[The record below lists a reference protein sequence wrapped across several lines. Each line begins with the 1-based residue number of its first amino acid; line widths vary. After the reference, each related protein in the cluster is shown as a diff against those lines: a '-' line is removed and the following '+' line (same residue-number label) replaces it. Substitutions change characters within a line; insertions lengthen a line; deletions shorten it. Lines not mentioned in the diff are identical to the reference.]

1 MSVGRWLRSPTLNEH
16 DRWEGEGFGTSPQQ
30 SRSPSP
36 AADRLLSD
44 AVGERSRFLESDRQ
58 YSTEPVS
65 IPSFEQSV
73 AASRSGEKVIDP
85 SLGWTMA
92 STGQSGNDS
101 DLGVEEGVAWCGR
114 GRSVAPEDI
123 NAVFGSVD
131 APPKR
136 SHDNMDSQV
145 AAMLDDSSGD
155 ASRCVRACVCACACM
170 CI

>member
-1 MSVGRWLRSPTLNEH
+1 M
-16 DRWEGEGFGTSPQQ
+16 EGEGFGTSPQR

-44 AVGERSRFLESDRQ
+44 AGGEGSRFLKSDRQ

-73 AASRSGEKVIDP
+73 AAGRSGEKVMDP

-101 DLGVEEGVAWCGR
+101 DLGVEEGGAWCGR
-114 GRSVAPEDI
+114 GRSVAPQHT
-123 NAVFGSVD
+123 NPVFASVD

-136 SHDNMDSQV
+136 SLDNIDLQV
-145 AAMLDDSSGD
+145 AAILGDSSDD